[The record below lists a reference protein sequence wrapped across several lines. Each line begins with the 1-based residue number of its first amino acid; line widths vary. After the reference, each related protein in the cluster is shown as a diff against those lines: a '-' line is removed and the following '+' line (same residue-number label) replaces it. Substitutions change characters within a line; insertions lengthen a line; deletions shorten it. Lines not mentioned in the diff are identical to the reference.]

1 MLAHPEQGV
10 LCLEVKGGGIE
21 CRHGEWFRSR
31 RAAEPSESAT
41 RSTRPSTTA
50 SPWSGCS
57 RSSGWN
63 GREPLL
69 GHAVLF
75 PYKHVFFSSIRA
87 FKGLESPVVILCE
100 LEDID
105 DMTQKQQLYV
115 AISRARNHCVVV
127 LPPAG

>member
-1 MLAHPEQGV
+1 MVQVEAGGRTERIRDPFDQAVDHRFALERMLAKQQ
-10 LCLEVKGGGIE
+10 
-21 CRHGEWFRSR
+21 
-31 RAAEPSESAT
+31 
-41 RSTRPSTTA
+41 
-50 SPWSGCS
+50 
-57 RSSGWN
+57 GWN

-105 DMTQKQQLYV
+105 DMTQNQQLYV